1 MLFNSFAF
9 LIFFPVVC
17 VIYFALP
24 NLKLRNMF
32 LLVASYYF
40 YMNWEPVYALLLF
53 ASTGIT
59 YFAAMAIGGGQ
70 ISETQEVVIMDR
82 HYTEPANLVLLQIF
96 QLRCRKFGGYDGLV
110 GHSNACPRI

>member
-17 VIYFALP
+17 FIYFALP
-24 NLKLRNMF
+24 NLKLRNLF

-40 YMNWEPVYALLLF
+40 YMNWEPVYALLLL

-59 YFAAMAIGGGQ
+59 YLAAMAIGGGGQ
-70 ISETQEVVIMDR
+70 ISETQKVVIMDW
-82 HYTEPANLVLLQIF
+82 HCHEPANLVLLQIF
-96 QLRCRKFGGYDGLV
+96 QFRC
-110 GHSNACPRI
+110 